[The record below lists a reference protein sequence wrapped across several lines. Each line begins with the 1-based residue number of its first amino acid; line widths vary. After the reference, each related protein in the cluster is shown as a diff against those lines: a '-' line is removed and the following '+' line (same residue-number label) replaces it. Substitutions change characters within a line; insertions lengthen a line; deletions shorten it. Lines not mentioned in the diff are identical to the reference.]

1 MNIVLIG
8 TYQALPQ
15 MLEEQGHTVQLLAD
29 HIPSLTA
36 LLLEWPDITSI
47 AITGAAAQRW
57 SLGHILAAAKALQ
70 GRGRMVLVGPG
81 PELAQ
86 SLHASPLVILAED
99 ETEAAKILL
108 RPKGGAAAQAAAPKK
123 AGAGGNGA
131 APQQEQEPSFKPM
144 KISQGKILMID
155 VVGTQPRV
163 GATTQAIALWHYL
176 KALGL
181 TPAVVISEAQLQL
194 LARTM
199 SGAKRDGDECVID
212 KVRFVPDT
220 QRHYDCYIRDMG
232 FGSRVDHRQ
241 ADAVVIVAG
250 VKPWELSNTI
260 QAMHQ
265 AVPGKTAM
273 LLSFA
278 TEQSRVELS
287 NVWKDIPMAAA
298 PFMPDP
304 WTAGAAVLLILE
316 KLLRPILEHSLEHSE
331 EMEETQCLENE
342 VHEILS

>member
-1 MNIVLIG
+1 MNFVLIG

-15 MLEEQGHTVQLLAD
+15 KLEEQGHTVKLLGE

-36 LLLEWPDITSI
+36 LLLEQPEITSI

-57 SLGHILAAAKALQ
+57 SLGHILAAAKTLQ
-70 GRGRMVLVGPG
+70 DRGRMVLVGPG

-86 SLHASPLVILAED
+86 DLHASPLVILAED
-99 ETEAAKILL
+99 EAQAAKILL
-108 RPKGGAAAQAAAPKK
+108 RPKGGAAAQTPKK
-123 AGAGGNGA
+123 AGNGGNGA
-131 APQQEQEPSFKPM
+131 APQQELEPSFRPM
-144 KISQGKILMID
+144 QISQGMILMID
-155 VVGTQPRV
+155 VVGTQPRI

-176 KALGL
+176 KALGFH
-181 TPAVVISEAQLQL
+181 PAVVMPEAQLQL
-194 LARTM
+194 LANTM
-199 SGAKRDGDECVID
+199 SGAKREGVECVID

-241 ADAVVIVAG
+241 ANAVVIVAG
-250 VKPWELSNTI
+250 VKPWEMPNTI

-287 NVWKDIPMAAA
+287 NVWKDIPMVAA
-298 PFMPDP
+298 PFTPDP
-304 WTAGAAVLLILE
+304 WTAGTAALLILE
-316 KLLRPILEHSLEHSE
+316 QLLRPILEHSLEHSE
-331 EMEETQCLENE
+331 EMEEPQCLESE
-342 VHEILS
+342 VHEISL